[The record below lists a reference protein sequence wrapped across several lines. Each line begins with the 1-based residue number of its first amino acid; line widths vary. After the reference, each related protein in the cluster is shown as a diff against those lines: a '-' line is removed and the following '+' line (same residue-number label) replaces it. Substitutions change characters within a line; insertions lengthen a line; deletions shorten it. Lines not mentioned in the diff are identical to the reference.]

1 MVTILVEGGICMGTF
16 NESSNARVYTGG
28 LAVDIEKIAQKIAL
42 KKELAAELEVKK
54 EFFRLYLEHS
64 FPLTSLGTYHQ
75 LLSNN
80 IENNFDGQAKE
91 ALTNR
96 FQENIREAHYLHYLF
111 TSFLRHF

>member
-1 MVTILVEGGICMGTF
+1 MSINQSESGLGT
-16 NESSNARVYTGG
+16 NQQASVLSDQDA
-28 LAVDIEKIAQKIAL
+28 AKIAL

-96 FQENIREAHYLHYLF
+96 F
-111 TSFLRHF
+111 